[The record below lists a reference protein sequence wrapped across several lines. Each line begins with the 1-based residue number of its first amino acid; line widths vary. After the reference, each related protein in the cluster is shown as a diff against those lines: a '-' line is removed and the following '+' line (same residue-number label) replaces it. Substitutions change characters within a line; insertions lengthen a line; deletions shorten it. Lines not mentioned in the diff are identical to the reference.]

1 MKRTKRTAVIA
12 ASLSIILILTAIV
25 CIVSFTGKADSD
37 KYEPARTEILDDVEK
52 TKTLKLSNESEK
64 SETDGSELSDTQ
76 TTDIA
81 QKEAAENSITDTKT
95 LELLGADKINQSN
108 GMLIDGAKLTYKETI
123 TYSSDVSYDIY
134 IDKSGNEYKYNKL
147 GVLREININAMYS
160 DAQGTYGSYDSVISE
175 ETASELAVKY
185 ASLIF
190 GERFEGFE
198 LERIKFVQSPD
209 KYVSILGKKYGE
221 DGFVRGEA
229 CAVEVLPNGGL
240 RSCYMTEHYENI
252 EKILEDVKKQEVYDY
267 IEQKLQALGNNI
279 QSYEVYAVDFKKVND
294 KYLLEITVFA
304 DWEDGFRTNET
315 YFYPLS

>member
-25 CIVSFTGKADSD
+25 CIVSFTGKADPD

-108 GMLIDGAKLTYKETI
+108 GMLIDGAELTYKETV
-123 TYSSDVSYDIY
+123 TYSSDSSYDIY
-134 IDKSGNEYKYNKL
+134 IDESGNEYKYNKL
-147 GVLREININAMYS
+147 GALREININSMYS
-160 DAQGTYGSYDSVISE
+160 DAQGTYGSYDSAISE

-209 KYVSILGKKYGE
+209 MYVTILGKKYGD

-252 EKILEDVKKQEVYDY
+252 EKILKGVKKQEVYDY
-267 IEQKLQALGNNI
+267 IEQKLNALGNTI

>member
-12 ASLSIILILTAIV
+12 ASQSIILILTAIV

-108 GMLIDGAKLTYKETI
+108 GMLIDGAELTYKETV
-123 TYSSDVSYDIY
+123 TYSSDSSYDIY
-134 IDKSGNEYKYNKL
+134 IDESGNEYKYNKL
-147 GVLREININAMYS
+147 GALREININSMYS
-160 DAQGTYGSYDSVISE
+160 DAQGTYGSYDSAISE

-209 KYVSILGKKYGE
+209 MYVTILGKKYGD

-252 EKILEDVKKQEVYDY
+252 EKILKGVKKQEVYDY
-267 IEQKLQALGNNI
+267 IEQKLNALGNTI

>member
-76 TTDIA
+76 TNDIA

-108 GMLIDGAKLTYKETI
+108 GMLIDGAELTYKETV
-123 TYSSDVSYDIY
+123 TYSSDSSYDIY
-134 IDKSGNEYKYNKL
+134 IDESGNEYKYNKL
-147 GVLREININAMYS
+147 GALREININSMYS
-160 DAQGTYGSYDSVISE
+160 DAQGTYGSYDSAISE

-209 KYVSILGKKYGE
+209 MYVTILGKKYGD

-252 EKILEDVKKQEVYDY
+252 EKILKGVKKQEVYDY
-267 IEQKLQALGNNI
+267 IEQKLNALGNTI

>member
-12 ASLSIILILTAIV
+12 ASQSIILILTAIV

-37 KYEPARTEILDDVEK
+37 KYVPAGTGVLDDVEK
-52 TKTLKLSNESEK
+52 
-64 SETDGSELSDTQ
+64 
-76 TTDIA
+76 
-81 QKEAAENSITDTKT
+81 TKT

-108 GMLIDGAKLTYKETI
+108 GMLIDGAELTYKETV
-123 TYSSDVSYDIY
+123 TYSSDSSYDIY
-134 IDKSGNEYKYNKL
+134 IDESGNEYKYNKL
-147 GVLREININAMYS
+147 GALREININSMYS
-160 DAQGTYGSYDSVISE
+160 DAQGTYGSYDSAISE

-209 KYVSILGKKYGE
+209 MYVTILGKKYGD

-252 EKILEDVKKQEVYDY
+252 EKILKGVKKQEVYDY
-267 IEQKLQALGNNI
+267 IEQKLNALGNTI

>member
-108 GMLIDGAKLTYKETI
+108 GMLIDGAELTYKETV
-123 TYSSDVSYDIY
+123 TYSSDSSYDIY
-134 IDKSGNEYKYNKL
+134 IDESGNEYKYNKL
-147 GVLREININAMYS
+147 GALREININSMYS
-160 DAQGTYGSYDSVISE
+160 DAQGTYGSYDSAISE

-209 KYVSILGKKYGE
+209 MYVTILGKKYGD

-252 EKILEDVKKQEVYDY
+252 EKILKGVKKQEVYDY
-267 IEQKLQALGNNI
+267 IEQKLNALGNTI

>member
-1 MKRTKRTAVIA
+1 MKRTAVIA
-12 ASLSIILILTAIV
+12 ASQSIILILTAIV

-108 GMLIDGAKLTYKETI
+108 GMLIDGAELTYKETV
-123 TYSSDVSYDIY
+123 TYSSDSSYDIY
-134 IDKSGNEYKYNKL
+134 IDESGNEYKYNKL
-147 GVLREININAMYS
+147 GALREININSMYS
-160 DAQGTYGSYDSVISE
+160 DAQGTYGSYDSAISE

-209 KYVSILGKKYGE
+209 MYVTILGKKYGD

-252 EKILEDVKKQEVYDY
+252 EKILKGVKKQEVYDY
-267 IEQKLQALGNNI
+267 IEQKLNALGNTI

>member
-1 MKRTKRTAVIA
+1 MPAG
-12 ASLSIILILTAIV
+12 
-25 CIVSFTGKADSD
+25 TGV
-37 KYEPARTEILDDVEK
+37 LDDVEK
-52 TKTLKLSNESEK
+52 
-64 SETDGSELSDTQ
+64 
-76 TTDIA
+76 
-81 QKEAAENSITDTKT
+81 TKT

-108 GMLIDGAKLTYKETI
+108 GMLIDGAELTYKETV
-123 TYSSDVSYDIY
+123 TYSSDSSYDIY
-134 IDKSGNEYKYNKL
+134 IDESGNEYKYNKL
-147 GVLREININAMYS
+147 GALREININSMYS
-160 DAQGTYGSYDSVISE
+160 DAQGTYGSYDSAISE

-209 KYVSILGKKYGE
+209 MYVTILGKKYGD

-252 EKILEDVKKQEVYDY
+252 EKILKGVKKQEVYDY
-267 IEQKLQALGNNI
+267 IEQKLNALGNTI